1 MDTVKN
7 NIELETY
14 TLYNSVMHDNFEGFE
29 YIEKKNR
36 IYCAKIND
44 KGEKEWINWSKCEGY
59 DFNSIRQGDIIM
71 LQKMKAY
78 QNRNLDKIYY
88 KVISITKDKLVVQWA
103 DGDNTFTTYIKAL
116 KAPFPTEEQIQNES
130 NFS

>member
-7 NIELETY
+7 NIELESY
-14 TLYNSVMHDNFEGFE
+14 TLYNGVMHDNF
-29 YIEKKNR
+29 
-36 IYCAKIND
+36 
-44 KGEKEWINWSKCEGY
+44 EGY

-103 DGDNTFTTYIKAL
+103 DGDNTFTTYLKAL

>member
-1 MDTVKN
+1 
-7 NIELETY
+7 
-14 TLYNSVMHDNFEGFE
+14 
-29 YIEKKNR
+29 
-36 IYCAKIND
+36 
-44 KGEKEWINWSKCEGY
+44 
-59 DFNSIRQGDIIM
+59 
-71 LQKMKAY
+71 MKAY

-103 DGDNTFTTYIKAL
+103 DGDNTFTTFLKAL